1 MKQADP
7 LTLCAAV
14 LGIILCLALPVEA
27 SKVYRWVDES
37 GKVHYTDEPKTA
49 EQRQAEEVEIK
60 APVRQ
65 SDMGDNIEQQRQNAK
80 WFDQRTA
87 ERQAQEAKRQKQRA
101 KQVKANRKK
110 RETCN
115 KARYKYED
123 AEAELR
129 ARKRAGIK
137 VKTEA
142 KLKARLA
149 TYESDMKRKC

>member
-1 MKQADP
+1 MRQRHSLILRTAP
-7 LTLCAAV
+7 LWVSLL
-14 LGIILCLALPVEA
+14 LGLPVDA
-27 SKVYRWVDES
+27 AKVYRWVDEK
-37 GKVHYTDEPKTA
+37 GKVHYTDEPQTV
-49 EQRQAEEVEIK
+49 EGGQAQEIEIK
-60 APVRQ
+60 TPMRQ
-65 SDMGDNIEQQRQNAK
+65 GDMGDDIEQQRQNAK
-80 WFDQRTA
+80 WFEQRTA
-87 ERQAQEAKRQKQRA
+87 ERQAQEAKRQKLRA
-101 KQVKANRKK
+101 KQAKANRKK